1 MSRQKKNQSSVRQIN
16 SGVPLKPRRHKPY
29 PLEFREKAVKMI
41 TELGYTTSEVAQQL
55 NCSVSA
61 VLRWKSEMTPLDP
74 ETSARMELGEDENKR
89 LRKENARLKM
99 ENEIL
104 KKATAYFA
112 RDTM

>member
-1 MSRQKKNQSSVRQIN
+1 MSRQKKNQPSVRQSI
-16 SGVPLKPRRHKPY
+16 SGIRVKPHRHKPY

-55 NCSVSA
+55 DCSVSA

>member
-1 MSRQKKNQSSVRQIN
+1 MSGQKKNESSVRQSN
-16 SGVPLKPRRHKPY
+16 SGVSSKPRRHKAY

-41 TELGYTTSEVAQQL
+41 TDLGYTAREVAQQL
-55 NCSVSA
+55 DCSLSA
-61 VLRWKSEMTPLDP
+61 VQRWKSEMTPLDP
-74 ETSARMELGEDENKR
+74 EMSARMELGEDENKR

-99 ENEIL
+99 EVEIL